1 MAENRGLPTGLGWSV
16 QSGGRREGED
26 MSFVILIG
34 RILFGLIF
42 VGSGAAGHLQ
52 QADATAGYAEMRGL
66 SNSKML
72 VQISGV
78 LILLGGLGVI
88 FGVWADLAAL
98 GLVVYTLI
106 AGFMIHH
113 FWTDTDE
120 MTKNMEMSLFM
131 KNLSIAG
138 GGLILFGFLA
148 ATGSAADFMITDPVF
163 SFDL

>member
-1 MAENRGLPTGLGWSV
+1 MSV
-16 QSGGRREGED
+16 
-26 MSFVILIG
+26 VILIG

-42 VGSGAAGHLQ
+42 VGAGFAGHLKES
-52 QADATAGYAEMRGL
+52 DETAGYAESPGL
-66 SNSKML
+66 SNAKIL

-78 LILLGGLGVI
+78 LVAAGGLGVI

-106 AGFMIHH
+106 AAFMIHH
-113 FWTDTDE
+113 FWTDDDP
-120 MTKNMEMSLFM
+120 MTQTVEMSTFM

-148 ATGSAADFMITDPVF
+148 AAGGAVDFMLTDPVF
-163 SFDL
+163 DFDL

>member
-1 MAENRGLPTGLGWSV
+1 
-16 QSGGRREGED
+16 

-42 VGSGAAGHLQ
+42 IGSGLAGHLQ
-52 QADATAGYAEMRGL
+52 QADATAGYAESRGV
-66 SNSKML
+66 SNAKSL

-78 LILLGGLGVI
+78 LILAGGLGVI

-106 AGFMIHH
+106 AAFMVHH
-113 FWTDTDE
+113 FWTDEDE
-120 MTKNMEMSLFM
+120 MTKTMEMSMFM

-148 ATGSAADFMITDPVF
+148 AAGPAVDFMITDPLF
-163 SFDL
+163 DFDL